1 MTTINVNAV
10 VDEIIAH
17 NKHEEEL
24 ARAVR
29 EAAKARGVTLSVSDE
44 RAAVRRLVNGGA

>member
-10 VDEIIAH
+10 VDDIIAH

-24 ARAVR
+24 IRAVR
-29 EAAKARGVTLSVSDE
+29 AAAKARGVTLTAYDE